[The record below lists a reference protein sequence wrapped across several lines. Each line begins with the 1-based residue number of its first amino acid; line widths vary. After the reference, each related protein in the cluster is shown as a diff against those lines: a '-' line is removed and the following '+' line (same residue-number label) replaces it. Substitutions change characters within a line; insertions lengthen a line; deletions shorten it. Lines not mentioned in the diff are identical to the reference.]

1 MNKDNII
8 IEKVNN
14 FNKHYFD
21 QVACALK
28 CKLKLHSVILQIPC
42 DLIF

>member
-8 IEKVNN
+8 TEKASK
-14 FNKHYFD
+14 FDKHYFD
-21 QVACALK
+21 QVVCDLK
-28 CKLKLHSVILQIPC
+28 SKLKLHSVILQIPC